1 MGQLDIDRVSEWEK
15 TSTWS
20 LMCEVMYHGKKN
32 VKEDYYPNGK
42 FIEDLDILQHY
53 LQNISR

>member
-1 MGQLDIDRVSEWEK
+1 MGQLDIDRVSEWG
-15 TSTWS
+15 
-20 LMCEVMYHGKKN
+20 LMCEVMYHGQKN